1 LSKSSK
7 ASGLGWN
14 IGKVYDLEQVRY
26 PGMPT
31 HPAHRPGYLY
41 VLYRHHKTTYDPKA
55 HGGRSS
61 ASGLLVTMEHAG
73 THFDAL
79 SHQALNL
86 KLHGGV
92 PVSDVETPL
101 GFTKLGVETVPPVV
115 ARGVLLDVPRSKGL
129 DLLPACYE
137 ISSDDLRSAMTME
150 KVSFGK
156 GDVVLVRTGYGR
168 FWSDESKYE
177 PGAGVSLEA
186 SRWIAEKSV
195 RAVGSDNASWELSDA
210 KDPKSGITIPG
221 HVVLLVEN
229 GIHLIE
235 HVYLEEL
242 SRDRCYEFL
251 FVCTPL
257 KLKGATG
264 SPVRPIAIAAKR

>member
-1 LSKSSK
+1 MRT
-7 ASGLGWN
+7 SGFPWN

-26 PGMPT
+26 SGMPT

-41 VLYRHHKTTYDPKA
+41 VLYRHHKTTYDRKA

-79 SHQALNL
+79 CHQALNL
-86 KLHGGV
+86 KFHGGV
-92 PVSDVETPL
+92 PVPDVETPM
-101 GFTKLGVETVPPVV
+101 GFTKLGVETVSPMV
-115 ARGVLLDVPRSKGL
+115 ARGVLLDVPKSKGL
-129 DLLPACYE
+129 ELLPTRYE
-137 ISSDDLRSAMTME
+137 ISTHDLKSTMASE
-150 KVSFGK
+150 KVDIGE
-156 GDVVLVRTGYGR
+156 GDVVLVRTGYDK
-168 FWSDESKYE
+168 FWSDEAKYD

-186 SRWIAEKSV
+186 TRWIAKRSV

-210 KDPKSGITIPG
+210 RDSKSGITIPG

-235 HVYLEEL
+235 HMYLEEL

-264 SPVRPIAIAAKR
+264 SPVRPIAIAVKR